1 MPRLTIGGDALD
13 DVVVNVRNSGA
24 GHGFGDD
31 WYAIQ
36 QAINTRR
43 HVLFPAG
50 TYRIASGALV
60 FRHDR
65 QRVTFL
71 AGAVLLLNGK
81 DDRVRITGKD
91 QEFNGLRIEAV
102 ERGGVAHRPM
112 VEIDGA
118 DRLLIR
124 DFNLSCGPASVI
136 VRVQDT
142 RGLTLDSGR
151 IHSSGTYEKGA
162 IGVQLGEGAH
172 EVRILATAIDNLD
185 VSLEIT
191 ATSRSVTVE
200 ACTFEATLTAAIRVS
215 GVVEGLSLTG
225 VHFEGRA
232 TDAVTGAWRFVHVLE
247 GAAIRGGAIAGCE
260 FGSMGLPRLGEPPRR
275 ALLVEGELE
284 GVAVSGCYHGVG
296 PGEAV
301 WDITNTATVSQG
313 CDVFTHWDHTVVTT
327 GAKADRLPFISD
339 SNMAVTFTA
348 TAIQV
353 DCQRIGFCGAEP
365 VAHSGTYTVPATPSS
380 GARDLSGDETQ
391 VLSQLI
397 QDLAALGLVRCLV
410 VP

>member
-1 MPRLTIGGDALD
+1 MGERLDE
-13 DVVVNVRNSGA
+13 VVVNVRDFGA
-24 GHGFGDD
+24 WGVGIGDD
-31 WYAIQ
+31 THKIQTAID
-36 QAINTRR
+36 TGL
-43 HVLFPAG
+43 HVLFPTG
-50 TYRIASGALV
+50 DYPIGLGSLTFGN
-60 FRHDR
+60 DR

-102 ERGGVAHRPM
+102 ERGGVAHEPIL
-112 VEIDGA
+112 EIDGA

-124 DFNLSCGPASVI
+124 DFNVSCGPANVI

-151 IHSSGTYEKGA
+151 IHSSGSNEEGA

-232 TDAVTGAWRFVHVLE
+232 TGAVTGAWRFIHVLAQSVRE
-247 GAAIRGGAIAGCE
+247 AQPQRAIWALASPAFADPLCEKGAPAGCA
-260 FGSMGLPRLGEPPRR
+260 FCL
-275 ALLVEGELE
+275 
-284 GVAVSGCYHGVG
+284 CGVG
-296 PGEAV
+296 EG
-301 WDITNTATVSQG
+301 SR
-313 CDVFTHWDHTVVTT
+313 
-327 GAKADRLPFISD
+327 AKQ
-339 SNMAVTFTA
+339 NN
-348 TAIQV
+348 
-353 DCQRIGFCGAEP
+353 
-365 VAHSGTYTVPATPSS
+365 
-380 GARDLSGDETQ
+380 
-391 VLSQLI
+391 
-397 QDLAALGLVRCLV
+397 
-410 VP
+410 

>member
-1 MPRLTIGGDALD
+1 MMPRLAIGGDVLD

-31 WYAIQ
+31 LYAIQ
-36 QAINTRR
+36 RAINTRR

-65 QRVTFL
+65 QKVTFL
-71 AGAVLLLNGK
+71 AGAVLLLNGE

-91 QEFNGLRIEAV
+91 QVFNGLRIDAV
-102 ERGGVAHRPM
+102 ERGGVAHEPIL
-112 VEIDGA
+112 EIDGA

-124 DFNLSCGPASVI
+124 DFNVSCGPANVI

-151 IHSSGTYEKGA
+151 IHSSGNYEQGA

-200 ACTFEATLTAAIRVS
+200 ACTFEATLTAAIRVG

-232 TDAVTGAWRFVHVLE
+232 TGAITGAWRFIHVVE
-247 GAAIRGGAIAGCE
+247 GAAIRGARSLAVSSARWGCGAAG
-260 FGSMGLPRLGEPPRR
+260 SRR
-275 ALLVEGELE
+275 AGRSLSK
-284 GVAVSGCYHGVG
+284 VSSKASSSAG
-296 PGEAV
+296 A
-301 WDITNTATVSQG
+301 
-313 CDVFTHWDHTVVTT
+313 TT
-327 GAKADRLPFISD
+327 GL
-339 SNMAVTFTA
+339 A
-348 TAIQV
+348 TARRFGRSPA
-353 DCQRIGFCGAEP
+353 QRRWRRAATSSPIGLTRRCREARTQT
-365 VAHSGTYTVPATPSS
+365 ACRSSRTPPW
-380 GARDLSGDETQ
+380 R
-391 VLSQLI
+391 
-397 QDLAALGLVRCLV
+397 
-410 VP
+410 

>member
-1 MPRLTIGGDALD
+1 MSDVLD

-24 GHGFGDD
+24 GLGFGDD
-31 WYAIQ
+31 RYEIQTAID
-36 QAINTRR
+36 TRR

-50 TYRIASGALV
+50 TYRIMSGPLT
-60 FRHDR
+60 FGNDR

-71 AGAVLLLNGK
+71 AGAVLLLNDK
-81 DDRVRITGKD
+81 DDLVRITGKD
-91 QEFNGLRIEAV
+91 QEFNGLRIDAV
-102 ERGGVAHRPM
+102 VRGGVAHEPILA
-112 VEIDGA
+112 IDGA

-124 DFNLSCGPASVI
+124 DFNVSCGPASVI

-151 IHSSGTYEKGA
+151 IHSSGGNEEGA

-232 TDAVTGAWRFVHVLE
+232 TGAVTGAWRFLHVLE

-260 FGSMGLPRLGEPPRR
+260 FGSMGLRRLGEPPRR

-284 GVAVSGCYHGVG
+284 GVVVGGCYHGYG

-301 WDITNTATVSQG
+301 WDITNTATVSQS
-313 CDVFTHWDHTVVTT
+313 CDVFTYWIDTTAAT

-339 SNMAVTFTA
+339 STMAVTFTA